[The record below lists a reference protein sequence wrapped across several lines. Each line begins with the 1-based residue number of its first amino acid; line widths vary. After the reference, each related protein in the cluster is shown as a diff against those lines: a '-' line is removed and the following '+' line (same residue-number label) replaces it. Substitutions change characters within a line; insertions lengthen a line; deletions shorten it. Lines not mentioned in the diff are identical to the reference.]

1 MAVAAVGALGVFLL
15 VLNYVQSISSQVGP
29 MTTAYRF
36 VRDVPRL
43 KAVADDDLER
53 IQVPVRWKPTAAVE
67 SFDPS
72 RGLVALEA
80 VPKGALLQQG
90 MLGPPPEL
98 QPGQREIAIMINAE
112 TGVAGKIRPG
122 DLVDIYATFADP
134 AGTNRTTQA
143 RVIVANAPVLA
154 IGQLQRTDTPS
165 ADGSRYQQSEVVPV
179 TFALSVQDSLK
190 VTYAESYAT
199 KLRLALIAP
208 GSRSTAD
215 PNADVLNQ
223 GQIFGPAKAA
233 PNATPRPAPAPPRRP
248 ARTTKKAAT

>member
-1 MAVAAVGALGVFLL
+1 MALAAVGALGVFLL
-15 VLNYVQSISSQVGP
+15 VLNYVQNVSSQVGP

-36 VRDVPRL
+36 VKEVPRL
-43 KAVADDDLER
+43 KVISDDDLER
-53 IQVPVRWKPTAAVE
+53 IQVPVRWKPGAAVE
-67 SFDPS
+67 SFDTS

-80 VPKGALLQQG
+80 VSKGSLLQQG

-122 DLVDIYATFADP
+122 DLVDIYATFEDSKD
-134 AGTNRTTQA
+134 TNRSAQA

-154 IGQLQRTDTPS
+154 IGQLQRTDAPS
-165 ADGSRYQQSEVVPV
+165 GDGSRYQQSEVVPV

-199 KLRLALIAP
+199 KVRLALIAP

-215 PNADVLNQ
+215 PSIDVLSQ
-223 GQIFGPAKAA
+223 GQIFGAAKTPAPKT
-233 PNATPRPAPAPPRRP
+233 PPRPVK
-248 ARTTKKAAT
+248 TTKKAGA

>member
-15 VLNYVQSISSQVGP
+15 VLSYTGNVARQVGP
-29 MTTAYRF
+29 MTTSYRF
-36 VRDVPRL
+36 IKDVPRL
-43 KAVADDDLER
+43 KVIAADDLER
-53 IQVPVRWKPTAAVE
+53 VKVPARWKPGAAVE
-67 SFDPS
+67 SFDTS

-80 VPKGALLQQG
+80 VPKGAVLQQG

-122 DLVDIYATFADP
+122 DLVDIYATFADS
-134 AGTNRTTQA
+134 AGTNRNAQA

-154 IGQLQRTDTPS
+154 IGQLQRTDAPS
-165 ADGSRYQQSEVVPV
+165 GDGTRYQQSEVVPV

-190 VTYAESYAT
+190 VTYAESYAS

-208 GSRSTAD
+208 GTRSAAD
-215 PNADVLNQ
+215 PNVDVLSQ
-223 GQIFGPAKAA
+223 GQIFGPAKIPVPPVVPKPVAK
-233 PNATPRPAPAPPRRP
+233 PRP
-248 ARTTKKAAT
+248 KATGQKAGA